1 MSSVIR
7 REIPCAYLVCLS
19 ISRSPRTDTQKV
31 WTCWQ
36 PAPSARRAIA
46 RLFGPQSALS
56 RSYALHP
63 NVGVWLPSYIERL
76 ALAPLE
82 SVADTMRARVGVR
95 SSLRRS
101 FKGKLGWKPAIILSR
116 KDWHCVQ
123 DRAVVWWPRPGTEV
137 RLDPAPPASS
147 PVRGFGGDGGNRR
160 RQPNGGSREIDR
172 HPIVAPVSG
181 FTARRPCP

>member
-1 MSSVIR
+1 MLAAGP
-7 REIPCAYLVCLS
+7 EHEAGDGTPL
-19 ISRSPRTDTQKV
+19 RS
-31 WTCWQ
+31 
-36 PAPSARRAIA
+36 AIC
-46 RLFGPQSALS
+46 S
-56 RSYALHP
+56 
-63 NVGVWLPSYIERL
+63 
-76 ALAPLE
+76 LAPASSERHPRFHMHFTPTSGSGSLRTLSDYRSRPWK
-82 SVADTMRARVGVR
+82 SVAETMRAGVGVR

-101 FKGKLGWKPAIILSR
+101 FKDKLGWKPAIILSR

-123 DRAVVWWPRPGTEV
+123 DRAVVSWPRPGTEV

-147 PVRGFGGDGGNRR
+147 PLRGFGGDGGNRR